1 METTQ
6 LSSSS
11 QINMKELL
19 ISFRSF
25 ELLYITDYKVTFQNQ
40 SNFLNGSKYVACSC
54 SLLIELL
61 NNIRVQFHPDFQ
73 LLVTSLTQLDGRFA
87 LDWLLHGVR
96 YLCHRLL
103 HTSSSP
109 GYLDFCRFWHNS
121 ICYRWSQAFY
131 FVDSKFFSDPSNR
144 EKETFKKCSNSI
156 RKVQLK
162 WPKFALLNRVA
173 KVVRRHDGPSP
184 KSLGSDENLKP

>member
-1 METTQ
+1 
-6 LSSSS
+6 
-11 QINMKELL
+11 MKGLL

-87 LDWLLHGVR
+87 LDWPESEKTKTFRIARFCCKNFPDKTRKLHQ
-96 YLCHRLL
+96 
-103 HTSSSP
+103 
-109 GYLDFCRFWHNS
+109 F
-121 ICYRWSQAFY
+121 
-131 FVDSKFFSDPSNR
+131 
-144 EKETFKKCSNSI
+144 SNSRHI
-156 RKVQLK
+156 CVKSV
-162 WPKFALLNRVA
+162 FANF
-173 KVVRRHDGPSP
+173 KHNHDPNM
-184 KSLGSDENLKP
+184 LHAVHF

>member
-1 METTQ
+1 
-6 LSSSS
+6 
-11 QINMKELL
+11 MKGLL

-87 LDWLLHGVR
+87 LDWLLHSVR

-103 HTSSSP
+103 HSSSSP
-109 GYLDFCRFWHNS
+109 GYLGKGFL
-121 ICYRWSQAFY
+121 Q
-131 FVDSKFFSDPSNR
+131 VL
-144 EKETFKKCSNSI
+144 T
-156 RKVQLK
+156 
-162 WPKFALLNRVA
+162 
-173 KVVRRHDGPSP
+173 
-184 KSLGSDENLKP
+184 